1 MYHTVDECYSKHGF
15 PPWYKRK
22 DERIEK
28 VVNNSVMERSGKIEE
43 VDQPIPVNEGSHFTQ
58 EQVHQIMKII
68 QEPKVTLHN
77 IR

>member
-1 MYHTVDECYSKHGF
+1 
-15 PPWYKRK
+15 
-22 DERIEK
+22 
-28 VVNNSVMERSGKIEE
+28 MERSGKIEE